1 MLLLKMN
8 NVFLTKTFWE
18 RYFWKLQDEFCY
30 EFFED
35 NPLRFQLTANDAL
48 LLDPG
53 EDLAYI
59 SLGYQYKDEEGIEI
73 AWDDEAYFHPF
84 VMRFNEFLAIVDQIA
99 AVHHIEAWIPALLLR
114 RFVGIE
120 SFAEYH
126 KVSAWELDM
135 RKTSGLFTEDELD
148 EWLEE
153 SKHLDEAYWHEFNKE
168 WKFQEPYGWV
178 FEGEDA
184 NSLRNSVNS
193 SFPFQ
198 KWNRMLAELG
208 CASF

>member
-1 MLLLKMN
+1 MIMK
-8 NVFLTKTFWE
+8 NVFYSKTFWE
-18 RYFWKLQDEFCY
+18 RYFWKLQDEFSY
-30 EFFED
+30 EFHED
-35 NPLRFQLTANDAL
+35 DPLRFQLTAQDTL

-53 EDLAYI
+53 EDLSYI
-59 SLGYQYKDEEGIEI
+59 SLGYQYKGEEEIEI

-99 AVHHIEAWIPALLLR
+99 AVNQIEAWIPALLLR

-120 SFAEYH
+120 SYSEFQ
-126 KVSAWELDM
+126 KVSAWEFDK
-135 RKTSGLFTEDELD
+135 RKISGLFTEDELQ

-153 SKHLDEAYWHEFNKE
+153 SKHLDEAYWNDISRK
-168 WKFQEPYGWV
+168 WSYQEPYGWV
-178 FEGEDA
+178 LEGEDA
-184 NSLRNSVNS
+184 YSLRNSANR

-208 CASF
+208 C